1 MVDKICEH
9 IIAQNYSLQDA
20 LNAIQICLSTP
31 GTSKETR
38 GDLGELAVLY
48 TLLALHQQFP
58 KITKVYHSVLM
69 KKQRGDW
76 TNEIDF
82 IFVTPFA
89 VFVIEAK
96 SYYGNTTI
104 GEDHKFTVKNR
115 YSVKTYDVVYQN
127 QSHCKTLYQY
137 IYSYIKGPKVIK
149 PLVALFSIGTIT
161 DIRTPEQRNEY
172 PVLNVE
178 NLYNYLSKIMYT
190 GLANGMKPKV
200 NFPKCVREIN
210 RQNIQSKENM
220 LEHVKRIQNLR

>member
-1 MVDKICEH
+1 MDKICEH
-9 IIAQNYSLQDA
+9 IISQNYSLQDA
-20 LNAIQICLSTP
+20 LHAIQTCLSTP

-48 TLLALHQQFP
+48 TLLALHQQYP
-58 KITKVYHSVLM
+58 EITKVYHSVLM
-69 KKQRGDW
+69 KKQTGDW

-104 GEDHKFTVKNR
+104 GKDHKFTVRNKHG
-115 YSVKTYDVVYQN
+115 VKSYDVVYQN
-127 QSHCKTLYQY
+127 QAHCRTLYQH

-149 PLVALFSIGTIT
+149 PLVTLFSIGTIT
-161 DIRTPEQRNEY
+161 DNRTSEQRNEY
-172 PVLNVE
+172 PVFNVE

-190 GLANGMKPKV
+190 GLSTQMKAKV

-220 LEHVKRIQNLR
+220 LEHVQRIKNLR